1 MTQRIRII
9 VLLARPAVV
18 VLLGLFAAVGAAQAG
33 LPNNSIVLA
42 KALLVVVAFLLCA
55 VVVNDL
61 SDEAID
67 RINLPADAR
76 RPLVSGACTRS
87 EFVVIGATAGTLA
100 LLASL
105 LLHWP
110 AVIVV
115 AAGLALILA
124 YSLRPIRVADR
135 GAMASL
141 LLPAGYV
148 GVPYLVG
155 IFSVRGRVIAGDLL
169 LLAGL
174 YVGFIGRI
182 LLKDFRDVRGD
193 ALFGKRTF
201 LVRYGRRATCVFS
214 AACWMAGSVAVAGA
228 HQSDRT
234 LAAFWGGLVAIA
246 LVLLR
251 ALAVDRGVRR
261 DERLISAIAIV
272 GRGML
277 VTLFAHLSMTS
288 AGWTAAARHAVLAA
302 LAAIVVGQVW
312 TMVRR
317 GPSAGRTP
325 VTVPTDWTVPEEA
338 ESCPR

>member
-182 LLKDFRDVRGD
+182 LLKDFRDVRG
-193 ALFGKRTF
+193 
-201 LVRYGRRATCVFS
+201 GRRATCVFS